1 MSWSPPISP
10 AAGYPGTDVGIAMSL
25 SPNSPHS
32 RGFSERPAPMPS
44 PSNPPARQRT
54 PSADH
59 ELGKAGLLQLPE
71 RRPSLGS
78 LYTEATGLSRLTM
91 TQSVRGSVSSTSPP
105 PSTGHG
111 HISRQ
116 RRFASRHVPDAA
128 EDLVYAQVLTTDMVS
143 RFNGLMRHLKNNTEW
158 DEQQKQ
164 VMVSHVE
171 ALVPEEYE
179 ETLQSEF
186 ERRCSFGDRMNT
198 ELMSSAKWVR
208 LLRDCGAVTSSV
220 DVEKR
225 GRQAGRGDSLG
236 SIKLPEADVI
246 FLKVLH
252 DCDYGGKRLSYDLFC
267 KALYLVSRACRPD
280 LSGEAAFT
288 ELIARIVAVA
298 PEDDK
303 EEKEDLMLDANVVR
317 VLDYYKPALFDMF
330 HSFCNRN
337 LGNVSDGSPGSGT
350 IRLSERTYWKHTQDT
365 MMSGY
370 TTMRGTLGGTLGG
383 GSKAGHS
390 LNRSGLG
397 ISEEAATAASASP
410 RDNDATSGVPNSG
423 SSAIGSSS
431 SAGPVCP
438 PVLEGADMDDKF
450 SASEED
456 HHGHGPDSG
465 YSIYIQNAE
474 ADAGGGYAELRPLPR
489 APASLMQA
497 ESEPIH
503 EEQLQPPW
511 SQGRILG
518 GPLTASNTMVSV
530 LGSQATQDPYLYANG
545 APVIKNR
552 RRHMSL
558 QQMYLLC
565 KELQI
570 IPDLLSR
577 TEVTNIFKRAQCAG
591 AHSSHGSSKY
601 GYLNAESFIDA
612 TGQCAIEA
620 YSKSPFSEEYP
631 DAHEKVHAF
640 LMNILP
646 RGSREA
652 KERFLWG
659 AR

>member
-1 MSWSPPISP
+1 M
-10 AAGYPGTDVGIAMSL
+10 
-25 SPNSPHS
+25 
-32 RGFSERPAPMPS
+32 
-44 PSNPPARQRT
+44 
-54 PSADH
+54 
-59 ELGKAGLLQLPE
+59 
-71 RRPSLGS
+71 GS
-78 LYTEATGLSRLTM
+78 LYTEATGFSRYTM

-111 HISRQ
+111 NMSRQ

-164 VMVSHVE
+164 VMVSNVE

-186 ERRCSFGDRMNT
+186 ERRCAFGDRMNT

-208 LLRDCGAVTSSV
+208 ILRDCGAVRSSI
-220 DVEKR
+220 DTEKR
-225 GRQAGRGDSLG
+225 GRHAGRGDSLG
-236 SIKLPEADVI
+236 SIKLAEADVI

-267 KALYLVSRACRPD
+267 KALYLASRACRPD
-280 LSGEAAFT
+280 LSGEAAFS
-288 ELIARIVAVA
+288 ELIARIVSAA
-298 PEDDK
+298 PEDSKRID
-303 EEKEDLMLDANVVR
+303 EKEDLMLDANVVR
-317 VLDYYKPALFDMF
+317 VLDYYKPALFDIF

-350 IRLSERTYWKHTQDT
+350 IRLSERTFWKHTQDMVT
-365 MMSGY
+365 GF
-370 TTMRGTLGGTLGG
+370 TTMNRTLGGTLGG
-383 GSKAGHS
+383 GSKAGNS
-390 LNRSGLG
+390 VNRPGAFC
-397 ISEEAATAASASP
+397 ITEEATVAASGSP
-410 RDNDATSGVPNSG
+410 HDGDATNIG
-423 SSAIGSSS
+423 SSALSSAPVSPSAQATSSS
-431 SAGPVCP
+431 GGAGCP
-438 PVLEGADMDDKF
+438 PVLEGAEVDDKY
-450 SASEED
+450 ATSEAVN
-456 HHGHGPDSG
+456 GHDSG
-465 YSIYIQNAE
+465 LSIYIQNAE

-489 APASLMQA
+489 APASLVQA
-497 ESEPIH
+497 EAEPIY
-503 EEQLQPPW
+503 EEQLLP
-511 SQGRILG
+511 SLALGRIPG
-518 GPLTASNTMVSV
+518 GQLTASNTLVSAV
-530 LGSQATQDPYLYANG
+530 GSIATQDPYMYANG

-552 RRHMSL
+552 RRHMSI
-558 QQMYLLC
+558 QQMFLMC

-591 AHSSHGSSKY
+591 SHSSHGSSKY

-612 TGQCAIEA
+612 AGQCAIEA

-631 DAHEKVHAF
+631 EAHEKVHAF

-652 KERFLWG
+652 KERFLYG
-659 AR
+659 TR